1 MAERRVGIRSI
12 ISIPDSPEE
21 IRSDEL
27 EEFYKKDIEG
37 KKYTPQLPPE
47 IDTLDLPS
55 INITPLKSSKETK
68 DIHGNNQSEKDRA
81 INSYLNR
88 PPDNIKKMVEKSMP
102 ITTYIDKMNTLYG
115 GQEKRKIDDKGY
127 PYTYKSK
134 LDTLVEKSEQ
144 HSAEKFHEE
153 QINDIQKRGKSWLV
167 KHLNKQDQETDQQK
181 IAEDRKREVKRL
193 QGIVERDAKARR
205 VTDQYGNEETATDR
219 IQDQARKKESEMSK
233 TNKPRRF
240 R

>member
-102 ITTYIDKMNTLYG
+102 ITTYIDKMSVLYG
-115 GQEKRKIDDKGY
+115 GQEKRKVDDQGK
-127 PYTYKSK
+127 PLMKKKTNTTTPSYKYLSWEDSLK
-134 LDTLVEKSEQ
+134 EK
-144 HSAEKFHEE
+144 
-153 QINDIQKRGKSWLV
+153 D
-167 KHLNKQDQETDQQK
+167 QDQKEK
-181 IAEDRKREVKRL
+181 IEIRNKKP
-193 QGIVERDAKARR
+193 GI
-205 VTDQYGNEETATDR
+205 
-219 IQDQARKKESEMSK
+219 
-233 TNKPRRF
+233 TNKEKTDV
-240 R
+240 

>member
-1 MAERRVGIRSI
+1 
-12 ISIPDSPEE
+12 
-21 IRSDEL
+21 
-27 EEFYKKDIEG
+27 
-37 KKYTPQLPPE
+37 
-47 IDTLDLPS
+47 
-55 INITPLKSSKETK
+55 
-68 DIHGNNQSEKDRA
+68 
-81 INSYLNR
+81 
-88 PPDNIKKMVEKSMP
+88 MP

-181 IAEDRKREVKRL
+181 IAEDRK
-193 QGIVERDAKARR
+193 GIVERDAKARR

-233 TNKPRRF
+233 KNKPRRF